1 MYIALVSILWHK
13 MITGKIMTR
22 KIRTR
27 SPSQQEPS
35 NITILQKLKIHFN
48 I

>member
-22 KIRTR
+22 
-27 SPSQQEPS
+27 SPSQQEHS